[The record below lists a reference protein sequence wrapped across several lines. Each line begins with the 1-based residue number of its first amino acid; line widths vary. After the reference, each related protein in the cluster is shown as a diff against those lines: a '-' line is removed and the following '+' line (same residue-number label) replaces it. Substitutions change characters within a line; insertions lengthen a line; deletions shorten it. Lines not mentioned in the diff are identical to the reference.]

1 MSNPRITIAHII
13 HSVAYEHIN
22 LDDAFARHL
31 KQVSHEQHSFI
42 KAASFGTCRYF
53 HRLKF
58 ILGKFMSKP
67 IKQKE
72 ALVECLLLSGLHECL
87 YMQTPSHA
95 CVSEN
100 VEALMSLKKVWAKG
114 LCNAIL
120 RKTLREPE
128 TIDKLINSN
137 DVARYSHPQWFIDKL
152 AKHPDKQHILD
163 ANNQAGPFTL
173 RVNQQKISRAEYI
186 QQLSDSKITANATR
200 YSPAGIVCAQASD
213 VTALPGFRDGWIS
226 VQDEAA
232 QLAAVLLNA
241 KPGERILDACAAPGG
256 KTAHILETTSD
267 IDLLAIDHAE
277 SRLHY
282 IHDNLQRLGLFATV
296 KQGDAA
302 QPDDWWDQ
310 QPFDRILLDAPC
322 SATGVIR
329 RHPDIKLLRRAD
341 DIPQLAK
348 TQAQMLRAL
357 WPLLKT
363 GGMLLYAT
371 CSVLPEEN
379 EMQIQKFIAATPGA
393 RHEPINADWGHACN
407 YGRQIWPGDEQM
419 DGFFYAAIYKD
430 S

>member
-13 HSVAYEHIN
+13 YSVVYEHIN
-22 LDDAFARHL
+22 LDDAFAQHL
-31 KQVSHEQHSFI
+31 DNNSRELHAFI
-42 KAASFGTCRYF
+42 KAASFGTLRYY
-53 HRLKF
+53 HRLKL
-58 ILGKFMSKP
+58 ILDKLMSKP

-72 ALVECLLLSGLHECL
+72 AVVECLLLSGLHECL

-100 VEALMSLKKVWAKG
+100 VEALVSMKKPWAKG

-128 TIDKLINSN
+128 TIDRYISDNET
-137 DVARYSHPQWFIDKL
+137 ARFSHPQWFIDTLKTNT
-152 AKHPDKQHILD
+152 AREHILA
-163 ANNQAGPFTL
+163 ANNEAGPFTL
-173 RVNQQKISRAEYI
+173 RVNEQKISRADYL
-186 QQLSDSKITANATR
+186 QHLADAGITATPTQF
-200 YSPAGIVCAQASD
+200 SPSGLVCAQASD
-213 VTALPGFRDGWIS
+213 VSTLPGFDAGWVS

-232 QLAAVLLNA
+232 QLAALSLA
-241 KPGERILDACAAPGG
+241 AQPGERVLDACAAPGG
-256 KTAHILETTSD
+256 KTAHILERTAG
-267 IDLLAIDHAE
+267 IDVLAIDQVDA
-277 SRLHY
+277 RLQRVR
-282 IHDNLQRLGLFATV
+282 DNLQRLALTATV
-296 KQGDAA
+296 KQGDALK
-302 QPDDWWDQ
+302 PGDWWDN

-329 RHPDIKLLRRAD
+329 RHPDIKLLRRAS
-341 DIPQLAK
+341 DIPRLAK

-379 EMQIQKFIAATPGA
+379 GMQIKQFVATTPDA
-393 RHEPINADWGHACN
+393 RHTPIDADWGHAGEF
-407 YGRQIWPGDEQM
+407 GRQIWPGEAQM
-419 DGFFYAAIYKD
+419 DGFYYATIYKV